1 MKCPD
6 PKIVDCLTTGC
17 RGVTETITFTDANG
31 KVLKFLQCKLNCTN
45 DRIEWLND
53 DPEACYRC
61 GEDHDILE
69 CTIPE
74 PCDA

>member
-1 MKCPD
+1 M
-6 PKIVDCLTTGC
+6 LF
-17 RGVTETITFTDANG
+17 RSTDANG

-69 CTIPE
+69 CTIQE